1 MQLRV
6 DGIFISVAKNT
17 NDYEPLR
24 QVLKNNTPLILFDR
38 TIKMVPT
45 YQVVINDKEAAYQAT
60 EHLIKQGCK
69 KIVHLRGDLMPQIS
83 IDRFLGYK
91 NALEK
96 HHIPFEKELVAI
108 CSENN
113 FEEGYNSTLKLLEKH
128 PDIDGLFAITD
139 LVAVGALRAFEN
151 RGLRIPKDVAVIGF
165 SNWMISSLITPQLST
180 VEQNGVLIGR
190 KVIRLFL
197 KIKES
202 DVVARFPSSIQE
214 TVPAKLI
221 IRASSRRKEI

>member
-1 MQLRV
+1 
-6 DGIFISVAKNT
+6 
-17 NDYEPLR
+17 
-24 QVLKNNTPLILFDR
+24 
-38 TIKMVPT
+38 MVPT

-83 IDRFLGYK
+83 IDLFLGYK

-151 RGLRIPKDVAVIGF
+151 RGLRIPKDLAVIGF
-165 SNWMISSLITPQLST
+165 SNWMISSLITPKLST
-180 VEQNGVLIGR
+180 VEQSGVLIGK
-190 KVIRLFL
+190 KVICLFL

-202 DVVARFPSSIQE
+202 DVVAPPSCIQE

>member
-1 MQLRV
+1 M
-6 DGIFISVAKNT
+6 
-17 NDYEPLR
+17 
-24 QVLKNNTPLILFDR
+24 
-38 TIKMVPT
+38 
-45 YQVVINDKEAAYQAT
+45 
-60 EHLIKQGCK
+60 
-69 KIVHLRGDLMPQIS
+69 
-83 IDRFLGYK
+83 
-91 NALEK
+91 
-96 HHIPFEKELVAI
+96 VAI

-113 FEEGYNSTLKLLEKH
+113 FEEGYNNTLKLLEKH

-139 LVAVGALRAFEN
+139 LVAVGALRTFEN